1 MAIVNKSVLLEY
13 STEQMF
19 ALVDNIED
27 YPKFLPW
34 CGDVEVARDEKSQ
47 EVVAKLTIDFHGFR
61 KSFTTK
67 NINTRPE
74 SIAMSLVDGPF
85 SKLHGGWT
93 FKPLGADACKVQ
105 LNLEYDMNGH
115 VLASLLE
122 QVFGAIANSMI
133 DAFCT
138 RAKEIYG

>member
-13 STEQMF
+13 SAEQMF

-34 CGDVEVARDEKSQ
+34 CGDVEVARDGISQ
-47 EVVAKLTIDFHGFR
+47 EVIARLTIDFHGFR

-93 FKPLGADACKVQ
+93 FKPLRADACKVE
-105 LNLEYDMNGH
+105 LNLEYDMSGH

-122 QVFGAIANSMI
+122 QVFGAIATSMI